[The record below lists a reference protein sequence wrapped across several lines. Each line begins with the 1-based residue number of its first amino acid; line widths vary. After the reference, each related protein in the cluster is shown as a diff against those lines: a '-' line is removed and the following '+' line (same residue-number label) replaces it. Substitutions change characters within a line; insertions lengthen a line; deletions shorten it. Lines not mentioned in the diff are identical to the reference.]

1 LQSGYLEEGMAKL
14 NVEGPQASET
24 GRWMVR
30 LNIKHRAG
38 VERYGVARLTNNAN
52 GKSLNVLLLGH
63 NRDDAIFMPYDIRE
77 RLGIAKGGELD
88 FSVRK
93 VGLWGLLSW
102 YVRSP
107 DPAVFI
113 PAWIAVV
120 GLGLAIAG
128 LLLSAL
134 PLVCG

>member
-1 LQSGYLEEGMAKL
+1 MAKL
-14 NVEGPQASET
+14 HVEGAQASEA

-38 VERYGVARLTNNAN
+38 IERYGVARLTNTAN
-52 GKSLNVLLLGH
+52 GKAIDVLLLGH

-88 FSVRK
+88 FSLRK
-93 VGLWGLLSW
+93 IGLWGLLRW

-113 PAWIAVV
+113 PARIAV
-120 GLGLAIAG
+120 IG
-128 LLLSAL
+128 LLLAIVGLIPAWL
-134 PLVCG
+134 PPICSIILSVVR